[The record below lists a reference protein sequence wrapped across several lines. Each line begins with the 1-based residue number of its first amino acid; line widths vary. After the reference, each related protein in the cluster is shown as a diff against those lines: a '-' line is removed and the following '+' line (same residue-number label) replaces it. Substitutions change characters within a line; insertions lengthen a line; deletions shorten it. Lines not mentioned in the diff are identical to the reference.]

1 MNKIS
6 PLSASALAHRF
17 SIPRFPIMP
26 FQTDDFI
33 DFAKQFVNPDLSS
46 WQTYVETPEFK
57 VYRRTSDRNSSLFEY
72 RIIGGWKDIPAR
84 ILSHV
89 YLDLAYRKTWDKHMI
104 SYKDLG
110 SNTFHYLIK

>member
-1 MNKIS
+1 
-6 PLSASALAHRF
+6 
-17 SIPRFPIMP
+17 MP
-26 FQTDDFI
+26 FEKEQFI
-33 DFAKQFVNPDLSS
+33 EFAKEFIKPDLSS
-46 WQTYVETPEFK
+46 WQCYVETPEFS

-72 RIIGGWKDIPAR
+72 RIIGGWKDIPAT

-110 SNTFHYLIK
+110 SNNFHYLIK